1 MSRLVPNAPEV
12 VPGGLVPVYIPIG
25 GRPVARRLRDTH
37 RLSQPK
43 PADRNG
49 TLSVVFAAS
58 VVLALGPLGA
68 LLAIVFAVR
77 SRRELGYR
85 STKAWIG
92 LTIGSL
98 VLALSVLVVLLIV
111 WFDHSALTV

>member
-1 MSRLVPNAPEV
+1 M
-12 VPGGLVPVYIPIG
+12 G
-25 GRPVARRLRDTH
+25 
-37 RLSQPK
+37 QPK

-58 VVLALGPLGA
+58 VVLALGPIGA
-68 LLAIVFAVR
+68 VLAIIFAVR

-92 LTIGSL
+92 LTVGSL
-98 VLALSVLVVLLIV
+98 VLTLFVLVTVLIV
-111 WFDHSALTV
+111 WFEHSSLTY

>member
-1 MSRLVPNAPEV
+1 VTRLAE
-12 VPGGLVPVYIPIG
+12 
-25 GRPVARRLRDTH
+25 GRCGQRLRQTVALDPH
-37 RLSQPK
+37 RST
-43 PADRNG
+43 DRNG

-58 VVLALGPLGA
+58 IVAIGPLGA

-85 STKAWIG
+85 STRALVG

-98 VLALSVLVVLLIV
+98 VVALFVLAALLIV
-111 WFDHSALTV
+111 WFAHSTLTY